1 MKIDNK
7 RFLMSSAPHIK
18 AEENTRTIMSD
29 VCIAL
34 LFPLIMAVYF
44 FGWRA
49 LVLTVVSVASCV
61 FSEWLYRRLAGKSN
75 SIGDMSAAVTGM
87 LLALTLPVS
96 TPLWVPVIG
105 GAFAIVVVKQ
115 LYGGLGKNF

>member
-7 RFLMSSAPHIK
+7 RFLMSSALHIK

-105 GAFAIVVVKQ
+105 GSFTAGLVKT
-115 LYGGLGKNF
+115 F